1 MIGSIRGVVV
11 DKSAKGDVVVETS
24 SGVGY
29 RLTVTGPTLAS
40 LVSAGTDSVF
50 LHVHTHVREDALQ
63 LFGFFAREER
73 VTFELL
79 ISTHGVGPSL
89 ALAILSA
96 HSPSSLR
103 TAVATEDA
111 DALTLVPG
119 VGKKTAARLLIELK
133 SKFDGAELDLPTTLV
148 TAGSS
153 PATTVAGESETD
165 PRNDVRAALA
175 ELGYGADEVRAV
187 VRKLPT
193 KGDTSLLL
201 RQALKLLSE
210 GL

>member
-11 DKSAKGDVVVETS
+11 DRNAKGDVVVETA

-29 RLTVTGPTLAS
+29 RLAVPPAVLSRLPVGGDA
-40 LVSAGTDSVF
+40 VF
-50 LHVHTHVREDALQ
+50 LYVHTHVREDAL
-63 LFGFFAREER
+63 LLYGFLTREER

-89 ALAILSA
+89 ALAVLSA

-103 TAVATEDA
+103 SAVATEDV

-133 SKFDGAELDLPTTLV
+133 SKFEGAELDLPATLV
-148 TAGSS
+148 TAGSA
-153 PATTVAGESETD
+153 PAPGGTGGDDGDA
-165 PRNDVRAALA
+165 RADVRAALV
-175 ELGYGADEVRAV
+175 ELGYATEEVRTV
-187 VRKLPT
+187 LRRLPT
-193 KGDTSLLL
+193 SGDTSTLL
-201 RQALKLLSE
+201 RQALTLLSE
-210 GL
+210 GVR

>member
-1 MIGSIRGVVV
+1 MIGSIRGKVI
-11 DKSAKGDVVVETS
+11 DKSAKGDVVVETQ

-40 LVSAGTDSVF
+40 LVSAGSDSVF

-133 SKFDGAELDLPTTLV
+133 SKFDGAELDLPATLV
-148 TAGSS
+148 TAGSN
-153 PATTVAGESETD
+153 PVATATDATD

-175 ELGYGADEVRAV
+175 ELGYGTDEIRAV
-187 VRKLPT
+187 ARKLPT
-193 KGDTSLLL
+193 SGDTAALL
-201 RQALKLLSE
+201 RQALKFLSE
-210 GL
+210 S